1 MNIVL
6 DPLFLH
12 LGRRLTIALAGL
24 VCGMA
29 SALYLLI

>member
-6 DPLFLH
+6 DH
-12 LGRRLTIALAGL
+12 RRLTIALAGL

-29 SALYLLI
+29 SAVLLLT